1 MATPRKSDKA
11 YPGYLADQNRKP
23 LFSKGK
29 GMQPFTPSTREEE
42 LLSKTVHPEDFEAA
56 KKSLSDDLQTAEDKI
71 NTLEVRF
78 NELCNMLSVQLAN
91 SSFKL
96 LEIRNAK
103 K

>member
-1 MATPRKSDKA
+1 MKGDTPRKSDKA
-11 YPGYLADQNRKP
+11 YPGYLADQNREA
-23 LFSKGK
+23 FV
-29 GMQPFTPSTREEE
+29 PSAREEE
-42 LLSKTVHPEDFEAA
+42 LLSKTVHPDDFEDLR
-56 KKSLSDDLQTAEDKI
+56 KSLSDDLQTAEDKI

-96 LEIRNAK
+96 LEIRDAK